1 MNHQKCGWQ
10 GLSMVDWCQAE
21 STRNLGAE
29 TIIRRYPNCPDNHV
43 TAFQNQTNQ
52 GQISP
57 TFFLPG
63 ISAATF
69 VVEAGGKQGIG
80 YWVTNNNGKDTV
92 HDVEPLK
99 WFCFR
104 FYNYTC
110 VQNHVSTKRGQ
121 FSAGSLTHRKLHA
134 AVHAFSVVNDAPL
147 SPLEIRKKQKVNHSE
162 TAINGWSLRMSTWA
176 VLGHFVLLEDIGNL
190 CSNFYFRI
198 FPAFQEHNARLEDTQ
213 NISSS
218 KVPFVIHV
226 TRPTWTTPQTLQLK
240 LFTRWFWGCSCFS
253 RKNVTCSK

>member
-29 TIIRRYPNCPDNHV
+29 TIIRRYPVQIVRKKKV

-104 FYNYTC
+104 LYNYTC
-110 VQNHVSTKRGQ
+110 VQNHVSTKRGR

-134 AVHAFSVVNDAPL
+134 AVHVFSIVNDAPL

-162 TAINGWSLRMSTWA
+162 RLILANVNLSRPWPLCVFGGHWQFVQQFLFPIFPGIPGTQHSAWRHSEYMLEHGTLCHTRDQAHLNNSPNPAAKVIHPL
-176 VLGHFVLLEDIGNL
+176 VLGMLM
-190 CSNFYFRI
+190 
-198 FPAFQEHNARLEDTQ
+198 
-213 NISSS
+213 
-218 KVPFVIHV
+218 
-226 TRPTWTTPQTLQLK
+226 
-240 LFTRWFWGCSCFS
+240 LF
-253 RKNVTCSK
+253 